1 MKVILTENQIKKIK
15 NKLIS
20 ESYDSEYGE
29 YGELIDIKFN
39 ILVEK
44 AEDGE
49 TYEEYRLIEF
59 NSY

>member
-1 MKVILTENQIKKIK
+1 MYINMKVILTENQIKKIK

-20 ESYDSEYGE
+20 ESYYSEYGE

-49 TYEEYRLIEF
+49 NI
-59 NSY
+59 